1 MKNCI
6 ITGSNGYLGSL
17 LVKKFKD
24 LDWNV
29 YEFSSSKKEN
39 QVEFKLS
46 EVNLINEKYFENC
59 NLLIHTSYDFSTN
72 SNLKNNP
79 NIDGSIKLFE
89 KAHNMGVEK
98 IINISTISS
107 FKNSK
112 SFYGK
117 TKYEIEEKSK
127 KFNVIN
133 LRPGLFYGSSSK
145 IIRKIENICN
155 TFPIIPMI
163 GDGSFRL
170 HLTNYDDLFKF
181 ILEIYEDKNLNF
193 SKILYPCTHETISFK
208 KLIKIIS
215 QNKKTFPVPL
225 YLIFFTLKILGIL
238 KIKLPLDLDNL
249 KGLIYYSDEINF
261 DDTKKYKTKFRS
273 L

>member
-1 MKNCI
+1 MNKCI

-24 LDWNV
+24 LSWDV
-29 YEFSSSKKEN
+29 CEFSSTKKEN

-46 EVNLINEKYFENC
+46 EANSINDKYFNNC
-59 NLLIHTSYDFSTN
+59 NLLIHTSYDFSIK
-72 SNLKNNP
+72 SNCDYNA

-89 KAHNMGVEK
+89 KAYNNGVER

-117 TKYEIEEKSK
+117 TKFQIEEKSK

-133 LRPGLFYGSSSK
+133 LRPGLFCGSNSK
-145 IIRKIENICN
+145 IIKKIENICN
-155 TFPIIPMI
+155 IFPLIPMI
-163 GDGSFRL
+163 GDGSFKL

-181 ILEIYEDKNLNF
+181 ILEIYEDKDLNF
-193 SKILYPCTHETISFK
+193 SKILYPCTFEPISFK
-208 KLIKIIS
+208 QLIKIIS
-215 QNKKTFPVPL
+215 NNKKTFSVPL
-225 YLIFFTLKILGIL
+225 SLIFFALKILGIL
-238 KIKLPLDLDNL
+238 KINLPLDLDNL
-249 KGLIYYSDEINF
+249 RGLVYYSDEINF
-261 DDTKKYKTKFRS
+261 DDTKKYKTEFKS